1 MNNTYH
7 HVPHTSL
14 STKVIIKRYT
24 PMLSRFHKCSCL
36 SGIKKGF
43 RSEIANAF
51 PSFPVRTVVIVPKI
65 RFDSKLVNHLQGLK
79 RYCKLIRHQASPQ
92 IYILIYF
99 CLCRRYEEVENI
111 LATGDISVKEIT
123 SLGKELSS
131 LGRLTELTDKRSEKV
146 KSIEE
151 LREVEKEAEQAG
163 VDGAEMLQMATEER
177 IQSEEELLAIED
189 EIVSVVTPKDEID
202 ERNVI
207 LEIRA
212 GTGMFLHVT

>member
-1 MNNTYH
+1 LYD
-7 HVPHTSL
+7 
-14 STKVIIKRYT
+14 I
-24 PMLSRFHKCSCL
+24 
-36 SGIKKGF
+36 
-43 RSEIANAF
+43 
-51 PSFPVRTVVIVPKI
+51 
-65 RFDSKLVNHLQGLK
+65 KLVIKIHILN
-79 RYCKLIRHQASPQ
+79 
-92 IYILIYF
+92 YIF
-99 CLCRRYEEVENI
+99 CLRRRYEEVENI

-151 LREVEKEAEQAG
+151 LREVEKEAELAG

-177 IQSEEELLAIED
+177 VQSEEELLAIED

-212 GTGMFLHVT
+212 GTGMFSHDT